1 MPATTA
7 PVPDFT
13 PPTDFMPHPTA
24 DGSRTLYSETIG
36 EHYHSFFGAVA
47 ESEHVYIDKG
57 FRSCV
62 KPHLDIL
69 EVGLGTG
76 LNALLTLAEAQQ
88 KGSIVNYMALEPFP
102 LELDIVRALQH
113 PESIGRPELI
123 EPLEA
128 MMSAH
133 TDHVLSLTP
142 GFTFQKSA
150 MRIQEMDAVKA
161 FDLVYFDAFAPKVQ
175 PEMWTVEVFN
185 VLHRAMK
192 PGALLVTYCAKGDVR
207 RAMRDAGLVP
217 ELVQGPPGK
226 YKMLKA
232 RRT

>member
-1 MPATTA
+1 
-7 PVPDFT
+7 
-13 PPTDFMPHPTA
+13 MPHPTA

-88 KGSIVNYMALEPFP
+88 EGSIVNYTALEPFP

-113 PESIGRPELI
+113 PEAIGRPDLI

-128 MMSAH
+128 MMAVCAEQ
-133 TDHVLSLTP
+133 VLSLTP

-150 MRIQEMDAVKA
+150 KRIQEMDAVKA

-175 PEMWTVEVFN
+175 PEIWTVEVFK